1 MVGNITGKDEDET
14 LYPLLSPP
22 GGLFISNLLETGGL
36 LDRGSIFHLLSTDDD
51 ISSPKKLEC
60 KVENLRDMKVEVIQP
75 KIKNKYELPVGE
87 QTIPDQS
94 TRCFTVVIE

>member
-1 MVGNITGKDEDET
+1 MVPPQKKLGRVT
-14 LYPLLSPP
+14 L
-22 GGLFISNLLETGGL
+22 IETGGL
-36 LDRGSIFHLLSTDDD
+36 LERSSIFHLLSTDDD

-75 KIKNKYELPVGE
+75 KIKNKSELPAGE
-87 QTIPDQS
+87 QTIPGQS